1 MEYLVPDF
9 LARAAACGTD
19 GNGVRALP
27 AMPILPKQR
36 DLFPADLFERDPAP
50 SVAAGAATWVAFYT
64 LSRREKD
71 LARRLESLEIP
82 FFAPLVSRRLPSAGG
97 RVRTS
102 WVPLFPGYVFSLVD
116 DEQRRAAL
124 ATNTISRWLSVPD
137 QRMLEDD
144 LRGIKRLIDTEM
156 PLTPE
161 ARLEQGQPV
170 RVRSGPLR
178 GMEGTVVSRKGE
190 QRLVVAVRFLNQGAS
205 IELEDVDLERL

>member
-1 MEYLVPDF
+1 M
-9 LARAAACGTD
+9 
-19 GNGVRALP
+19 P

-36 DLFPADLFERDPAP
+36 DLFPVDLFDGDPDVEIA
-50 SVAAGAATWVAFYT
+50 SGSTAWVAFYT
-64 LSRREKD
+64 LARREKD
-71 LARRLESLEIP
+71 LMRRLESLGIP
-82 FFAPLVSRRLPSAGG
+82 FFAPLLSRRLPSAGG
-97 RVRTS
+97 RIRTS

-116 DEQRRAAL
+116 DDQRRAAL

-144 LRGIKRLIDTEM
+144 LRSIKRLIDTDM

-178 GMEGTVVSRKGE
+178 GTEGTVVSRKGE

>member
-1 MEYLVPDF
+1 M
-9 LARAAACGTD
+9 
-19 GNGVRALP
+19 P

-36 DLFPADLFERDPAP
+36 DLFPADLFERDPVP

-71 LARRLESLEIP
+71 LARRLDSLEIP

>member
-1 MEYLVPDF
+1 
-9 LARAAACGTD
+9 
-19 GNGVRALP
+19 
-27 AMPILPKQR
+27 MPILPKQR
-36 DLFPADLFERDPAP
+36 DLFPVDLFDGDPDVEIA
-50 SVAAGAATWVAFYT
+50 SGSTAWVAFYT
-64 LSRREKD
+64 LARREKD
-71 LARRLESLEIP
+71 LMRRLESLGIP
-82 FFAPLVSRRLPSAGG
+82 FFAPLLSRRLPSAGG
-97 RVRTS
+97 RIRTS

-116 DEQRRAAL
+116 DDQRRAAL

-144 LRGIKRLIDTEM
+144 LRSIKRLIDTDM

-178 GMEGTVVSRKGE
+178 GTEGTVVSRKGE